1 MTIIDKINYEEV
13 SDVMSQSIG
22 IVVTANEWELLLN
35 NHPVL
40 IQHIENWGI
49 RDTSLQSSVAN
60 LLAQKLLNEKF
71 PKTTL
76 QEDKRH
82 FVAKLQR
89 EAIRNGYEVIKNA

>member
-60 LLAQKLLNEKF
+60 LFAQKLLNEKF
-71 PKTTL
+71 PKTSSKD
-76 QEDKRH
+76 DKRI
-82 FVAKLQR
+82 FLAKLQR
-89 EAIRNGYEVIKNA
+89 EAIKNGYEVIKNA

>member
-1 MTIIDKINYEEV
+1 MTTIERINYEEV

-22 IVVTANEWELLLN
+22 IVVTANEWEILLN

-76 QEDKRH
+76 QEDKHH
-82 FVAKLQR
+82 FIAKLQR
-89 EAIRNGYEVIKNA
+89 EAIKNGYEVIKTA